1 MSKETRKFKI
11 EIEETINMHH
21 EIEIPVSFL
30 DEKLKEYIDDK
41 KLYEEFLLDRVH
53 TYYDKFIEQPNYKTK
68 TITGV
73 DFGFDTHVSVE
84 EINDD

>member
-41 KLYEEFLLDRVH
+41 DFLLDCVH
-53 TYYDKFIEQPNYKTK
+53 TYYHKFIEQPNYKTK

-73 DFGFDTHVSVE
+73 DFGFDTQVNVE
-84 EINDD
+84 EVTDE